1 MRLLSTNHHLINKTE
16 KTLFAILDERTKT
29 EVIGDL
35 KQSQDNKFRKLE
47 IEYSKPREWIQS
59 FISNVLVYF
68 SAAAF

>member
-1 MRLLSTNHHLINKTE
+1 MREQKQKWL
-16 KTLFAILDERTKT
+16 
-29 EVIGDL
+29 GDL

-68 SAAAF
+68 SAAAFWEFEILLAHVLALYEVFL